1 MNGSV
6 RIRSSTSS
14 KCSTSIARTCSS
26 ASAPPVTVIA
36 AVISGWLRTTSA
48 SRRGGAA
55 PSQYTSTYASVRQPS
70 AAGCTVAV
78 NPVITPVSRNRSTR
92 RFTAVAER
100 PIAAP
105 ISAKLVLA
113 FAINAVMILR
123 SSSSNAADLLLM
135 RALYPGR
142 GPAAPAA
149 KGSARARVQAYELL
163 LHSTFML
170 RALAVDDEKPSL
182 EELLYLLN
190 ADPRVGSA
198 EGASDATE
206 ALRRINRALESGPQ
220 GPEAIDVVF
229 LDIHMAGLDGLDL
242 ARLLTGFARPPLVV
256 FVTAHEGFAVQA
268 FDLKAVD
275 YVLKPVRRER
285 LAEAIRRAAQL
296 RDTATAT
303 APPIPVHEPDPDE
316 IPVELGGVTRFVA
329 VADITHVEAQG
340 DYARLHTP
348 QGSHLVRIPLSTL
361 EERWRA
367 RGFVRIHRRHL
378 VALRHVG
385 ELRLDAGTVSVLV
398 GPVELQV
405 SRRHARELRDLLMRR
420 TTG

>member
-1 MNGSV
+1 
-6 RIRSSTSS
+6 
-14 KCSTSIARTCSS
+14 
-26 ASAPPVTVIA
+26 
-36 AVISGWLRTTSA
+36 
-48 SRRGGAA
+48 
-55 PSQYTSTYASVRQPS
+55 
-70 AAGCTVAV
+70 
-78 NPVITPVSRNRSTR
+78 
-92 RFTAVAER
+92 
-100 PIAAP
+100 
-105 ISAKLVLA
+105 
-113 FAINAVMILR
+113 
-123 SSSSNAADLLLM
+123 
-135 RALYPGR
+135 
-142 GPAAPAA
+142 
-149 KGSARARVQAYELL
+149 
-163 LHSTFML
+163 ML

-198 EGASDATE
+198 EGANDATE
-206 ALRRINRALESGPQ
+206 ALRRINRALESGPD

-229 LDIHMAGLDGLDL
+229 LDIQMAGLDGLDL

-285 LAEAIRRAAQL
+285 LAEAIRRAVQL
-296 RDTATAT
+296 REATTAP
-303 APPIPVHEPDPDE
+303 APPIPVHEPDPDQ
-316 IPVELGGVTRFVA
+316 IPVELGGVTRFVS
-329 VADITHVEAQG
+329 VDDITHVEAQG

-348 QGSHLVRIPLSTL
+348 QGSHLIRIPLSTL

-398 GPVELQV
+398 GSVELQV

>member
-1 MNGSV
+1 
-6 RIRSSTSS
+6 
-14 KCSTSIARTCSS
+14 
-26 ASAPPVTVIA
+26 
-36 AVISGWLRTTSA
+36 
-48 SRRGGAA
+48 
-55 PSQYTSTYASVRQPS
+55 
-70 AAGCTVAV
+70 
-78 NPVITPVSRNRSTR
+78 
-92 RFTAVAER
+92 
-100 PIAAP
+100 
-105 ISAKLVLA
+105 
-113 FAINAVMILR
+113 
-123 SSSSNAADLLLM
+123 
-135 RALYPGR
+135 
-142 GPAAPAA
+142 
-149 KGSARARVQAYELL
+149 
-163 LHSTFML
+163 ML

-182 EELLYLLN
+182 EELLYLLK

-198 EGASDATE
+198 EGAGDATE
-206 ALRRINRALESGPQ
+206 ALRRINRALESGPD

-303 APPIPVHEPDPDE
+303 APPIPVHEPDPDQ

-329 VADITHVEAQG
+329 VDDITHVEAQG